1 MKFLRIDMLFLIWVV
16 PVLALAYFYGGRK
29 RNRILKRFARKRTRK
44 LVVPPGLET
53 RRRWRASLVLLS
65 VLFLVAALAGPL
77 YGFKWRK
84 IEQRGIDMI
93 IALDCSRSMLA
104 TDIQPTRLDR
114 AKREIYDLLSML
126 EGDRIGLAAFSGTA
140 FLQCPLTLDY
150 HAFYLFLDVLTPDY
164 LPVGGTDLAAAV
176 RTATDGFDPQ
186 SSAEKAIILITDGE
200 NTGPQDPMEAVR
212 EARESGITV
221 FCIGVGSEQ
230 GVPVPAAEGGF
241 AKDDNDQIVL
251 SRLDEALLSRMA
263 TTTGGTYVRSV
274 AGDMDLDTIYRDH
287 IRAKMEQT
295 LVEGGRKQVWANRFQ
310 WPLALAVLLLMA
322 AYWIPAAKAT
332 RLTSIVLL
340 LIIIPPVA
348 AEAGPAREGYKAYQQ
363 GQYDQALKQF
373 IDGQLKNPDNPELLY
388 NIGNAYYKNSDFAAA
403 EDHYRQSLQAADPE
417 LKPKLLYNLGNSAYR
432 QGKLQEAVEN
442 YQAALDLTPDDTQ
455 ARENLNF
462 VQKQLEQQQQQK
474 QQQQQ
479 SGQDQSRN
487 QNQPSPDNGNQ
498 SGGQQ
503 QNQAQ
508 APQGQQQGDQ
518 QPPPQSGSQADHQK
532 EDQGGQQDQ
541 GEEEREEQ
549 QAQAAG
555 EPERRADRQQTPSA
569 ADQALRRLKDE
580 PGRALMP
587 NYRKRRVEKDW

>member
-29 RNRILKRFARKRTRK
+29 RNRILKRFARERTRK
-44 LVVPPGLET
+44 LLVPPGLEN

-65 VLFLVAALAGPL
+65 MLFLVAALAGPL
-77 YGFKWRK
+77 YGFKWQK
-84 IEQRGIDMI
+84 VEQRGIDMI

-114 AKREIYDLLSML
+114 AKREIYDLLAML

-176 RTATDGFDPQ
+176 RTAVDGFDPQ

-200 NTGPQDPMEAVR
+200 NTGPEDPLEAVR
-212 EARESGITV
+212 EAKDKGVTV

-230 GVPVPAAEGGF
+230 GVPIPAAEGGF
-241 AKDDNDQIVL
+241 TKDDGGQIVL
-251 SRLDEALLSRMA
+251 SRLDETLLSRMA

-287 IRAKMEQT
+287 IRANLEQT

-310 WPLALAVLLLMA
+310 WPLALAVLLLMVA
-322 AYWIPAAKAT
+322 QWIPAAKGT
-332 RLTSIVLL
+332 RLTSIILL
-340 LIIIPPVA
+340 LTMIPPVA

-373 IDGQLKNPDNPELLY
+373 IDGQLKDPDNPELLY
-388 NIGNAYYKNSDFAAA
+388 NIGNAYYKNGDFAAA
-403 EDHYRQSLQAADPE
+403 ADHYRQSLQAANPG

-442 YQAALDLTPDDTQ
+442 YQAALDLTPEDIQT
-455 ARENLNF
+455 RENLDF
-462 VQKQLEQQQQQK
+462 VKKQLEQQQQ

-479 SGQDQSRN
+479 SGQDQSQNQDN
-487 QNQPSPDNGNQ
+487 QNQPSSGNGNQ
-498 SGGQQ
+498 SGDQQ
-503 QNQAQ
+503 QNPSQAS
-508 APQGQQQGDQ
+508 QGQQQEGQ
-518 QPPPQSGSQADHQK
+518 SPPPQSGSQADDQK
-532 EDQGGQQDQ
+532 EEQGGQQEQ
-541 GEEEREEQ
+541 REGQQKEQ
-549 QAQAAG
+549 QA
-555 EPERRADRQQTPSA
+555 PSA